1 MEREL
6 NDQQLVRRQ
15 KAQDLKAKG
24 IYPFGNAFKRT
35 AFIQDIKN

>member
-15 KAQDLKAKG
+15 KMEELSQKG
-24 IYPFGNAFKRT
+24 IYPFGNAYERNANSKT
-35 AFIQDIKN
+35 IKD